1 MGLRVVL
8 SRRSCKAGNFD
19 SEVLWYIPADSYFT
33 EAQFQA
39 DWVLLA
45 RRYANTAVIA
55 ADLWDQPRALA
66 TWGPPSVVLGSV
78 AGAGSV
84 DWKKVSRPLEHGRA
98 FPR

>member
-8 SRRSCKAGNFD
+8 SRHSCKAGNFN